1 MTISRYSSRRG
12 QLGSLLTDRLKG
24 ARAYDRI
31 AGYFSSSI
39 LEVAGEAIDSMA
51 DGASVRVVCNSHLD
65 ALDVLTAKAAKQA
78 IFQEWCAS
86 VPGTIDGRLQARL
99 RRLYDLLASG
109 RLEVRVLPDERFGLI
124 HGKAGV
130 VRSED
135 GTAISFLGSANE
147 TQSGWSLN
155 YELVWSDASAEAV
168 SWVQEEFDALWT
180 DRDAVALAD
189 AVVKD
194 IDRLARRAVV
204 PSVETWREGDGTTAS
219 PIVELPVY
227 RREAGLWAHQKA
239 FIQMAFEAHRRGGAR
254 YVLADQVGLG
264 KTVQLALA
272 AKLMTLWG
280 GGKVL
285 ILAPKPLL
293 QQWQDELWRLLEL
306 PSAVWTGQGWADEL
320 GVEHG
325 DRSLTALMHC
335 PRRVA
340 LVSTG
345 VVTQAA
351 EFAAALATGTYECV
365 ILDEAH
371 RARRRNLGATN
382 RSERPDP
389 NNLLRFLQRVSSRTR
404 SMLLA
409 TATPVQLDPIEAFD
423 LLDALGAGSDAVI
436 GSPFSQWRREPR
448 QGIAYVTGRERP
460 GSDLR
465 DRWEWIRDPLP
476 PPSEDR
482 DVAITR
488 QALGLSEDQAWARS
502 SDLDKLRPADR
513 SRLERLGERF
523 FRAHHP
529 YLRTIVRRSRE
540 FLENEINEETNEPYL
555 PPIGVRLFGERPGDA
570 IPLPP
575 FLEDAYQAAEA
586 FCQALGARPG
596 LNSGF
601 LKTLLL
607 RRVGS
612 TIQAGRRTAEK
623 MLGPDALADEDE
635 DEAVEEERPQPPSAL
650 YPLAETERTEL
661 DRFLRLLTAN
671 RDEDPKARA
680 VERILAS
687 GVDGTQPWMDVGCI
701 VFSQYLDSARWLA
714 ERLSRGMTAESV
726 GLYAGGS
733 SSGVFVD
740 GTFSRVGRDEL
751 RRRIASGALRLV
763 VGTDAASEGLNLQKL
778 GSLINLDLPW
788 NPTRLEQRKGRI
800 QRIGQVRDEVWIY
813 NMRYQASVEDRVH
826 ELLSER
832 LESIR
837 DMFGQIPDTLEDVWV
852 HVALD
857 EDERARQ
864 VIDAV
869 PPTHPFE
876 MRYDKVEAVDFE
888 SCSEVLE
895 SESQLE
901 LLRSAW

>member
-1 MTISRYSSRRG
+1 VTISRYSSRRG
-12 QLGSLLTDRLKG
+12 QLGSLLTDRLDG
-24 ARAYDRI
+24 ALSYDRI

-39 LEVAGEAIDSMA
+39 LEIAGEAIDSMA
-51 DGASVRVVCNSHLD
+51 DGALVRVVCNSHLD

-78 IFQEWCAS
+78 IFQEWCAALPS
-86 VPGTIDGRLQARL
+86 TIDGRLQARL
-99 RRLYDLLASG
+99 RRLYGLLAAG
-109 RLEVRVLPDERFGLI
+109 RLVVRVLPDERFGLI

-130 VRSED
+130 IHGADRS
-135 GTAISFLGSANE
+135 AVSFLGSANE

-155 YELVWSDASAEAV
+155 YELIWTDESAEAV
-168 SWVQEEFDALWT
+168 SWVQDEFEALWT
-180 DRDAVALAD
+180 DGDAVELAD
-189 AVVKD
+189 AVIKD

-204 PSVETWREGDGTTAS
+204 PSVEAWREVDAPAAS

-239 FIQMAFEAHRRGGAR
+239 FIQLAFDAHRRGGAR

-272 AKLMTLWG
+272 AKLMALWG
-280 GGKVL
+280 EGRVL
-285 ILAPKPLL
+285 VLVPKPLL
-293 QQWQDELWRLLEL
+293 EQWQDELWRLLEL
-306 PSAVWTGQGWADEL
+306 PSALWTGRGWTDEL

-325 DRSLTALMHC
+325 DRSLTAFLQC

-345 VVTQAA
+345 IVTQAA

-371 RARRRNLGATN
+371 RARRRNLNVAN
-382 RSERPDP
+382 RTERPDP
-389 NNLLRFLQRVSSRTR
+389 NNLLRFLQRVSNRTR

-409 TATPVQLDPIEAFD
+409 TATPVQVDPIEAFD
-423 LLDALGAGSDAVI
+423 LLDALGGGSDAVI
-436 GSPFSQWRREPR
+436 GSSFSTWRREPPL
-448 QGIAYVTGRERP
+448 GIAYVTGRAEP
-460 GSDLR
+460 NSDVR
-465 DRWEWIRDPLP
+465 ERWEWIRDPLP
-476 PPSEDR
+476 PATEGR
-482 DVAITR
+482 DFAITR
-488 QALGLSEDQAWARS
+488 QALGLSDDQAWARS
-502 SDLDKLRPADR
+502 SDLDKLRPPDR

-523 FRAHHP
+523 FQAHHP
-529 YLRTIVRRSRE
+529 YIRAIVRRSRE
-540 FLENEINEETNEPYL
+540 FLETKINEETNEPYL
-555 PPIGVRLFGERPGDA
+555 PPIGVRLFGERPSDA

-586 FCQALGARPG
+586 FCQALGGRPG

-612 TIQAGRRTAEK
+612 SMQAGRRTAEK
-623 MLGPDALADEDE
+623 MLGPEAMSVDEE

-650 YPLAETERTEL
+650 YPLTPTERTEL

-671 RDEDPKARA
+671 RDEDPKARV
-680 VERILAS
+680 VERILAT
-687 GVDGTQPWMDVGCI
+687 GVDGTQPWIDVGCI

-714 ERLSRGMTAESV
+714 ERLSKGTTESV

-733 SSGVFVD
+733 SSGVFAD
-740 GTFSRVGRDEL
+740 GAFSRISRDEL
-751 RRRIASGALRLV
+751 RNQIASGVLRLV

-778 GSLINLDLPW
+778 SSLINLDLPW

-800 QRIGQVRDEVWIY
+800 QRIGQIRDEVWIY

-852 HVALD
+852 QVALD
-857 EDERARQ
+857 EEERARQ

-869 PPTHPFE
+869 PPSHPFE

-901 LLRSAW
+901 VLRAAW